1 MSPSYTRSNL
11 REPRPM
17 PDTHTKDGFLIRG
30 AEMTRL
36 ETFVD
41 AAFAFAV
48 TLLVVGGGD
57 NIPTS
62 YEEFGLAMQRVP
74 AFALSFANIV
84 FFWYA
89 HYTWSRRYGLEDA
102 TSTILSLILI
112 FIVLVYVYPLLAI
125 YSGAF
130 LFLPAITP
138 ETAFVY
144 RSLEDF
150 QAVLVIFGL
159 GFSCLSGVIALLN
172 WHALRVGDAIGLSPT
187 ERFDTVTTLLLW
199 LALTL
204 VPLGSVILA
213 PFADSEGLAK
223 LAGGFYAVFAIVIPA
238 IKISRMRM
246 RRTLVATLAKGAS
259 DSGSEAPG

>member
-1 MSPSYTRSNL
+1 
-11 REPRPM
+11 M
-17 PDTHTKDGFLIRG
+17 PNTHTKDGFLIRG

-74 AFALSFANIV
+74 AFALCFANV
-84 FFWYA
+84 TFFWYA

-102 TSTILSLILI
+102 TSTVLSLILI

-130 LFLPAITP
+130 LFLPAITA
-138 ETAFVY
+138 ESVFLF
-144 RSLEDF
+144 RSLDDF
-150 QAVLVIFGL
+150 RAVLVIFGL
-159 GFSCLSGVIALLN
+159 GFSSLSAVIALLN
-172 WHALRVGDAIGLSPT
+172 WHALRVADAIELSPT
-187 ERFDTVTTLLLW
+187 ERFDTVTTLMLW
-199 LALTL
+199 LALAL
-204 VPLGSVILA
+204 VPLGSVVIA
-213 PFADSEGLAK
+213 VFADSEGLAK
-223 LAGGFYAVFAIVIPA
+223 LAGGFYVVFGIVMPI
-238 IKISRMRM
+238 IRISRIRL
-246 RRTLVATLAKGAS
+246 RRALVAGLSEGAS
-259 DSGSEAPG
+259 DSVQ